1 MRMGELIKVPGI
13 LIFFDASEGVPA
25 TLQKFIC
32 FLFVPVV
39 IETMNA
45 L

>member
-25 TLQKFIC
+25 TLQNAIC
-32 FLFVPVV
+32 FLFVPTV
-39 IETMNA
+39 IETMSS